1 MSDQRRNGLFELLG
15 QMMRLPFATL
25 AYVLEAMAE
34 TASGAGRL
42 TDQGV
47 DRMLRP
53 NGTPAAPP
61 SGPPRW
67 RNGYDQTTP
76 GASAAGEDGY
86 GFTQRGAA
94 SPGAEAKEKEEHK
107 MPDTNLSDD
116 SVKLVHYVVVSIERD
131 NERILPRGEGYR
143 IVTDNMTA
151 EAFAAWTI
159 AHYFQTKDHEELAED
174 EKKYLRVCYEVRC
187 RWARESLH
195 YESKQ
200 LTRLEGIEDAV
211 RDLGDRLSGT
221 SPTAPRRP

>member
-1 MSDQRRNGLFELLG
+1 MFELLG

-34 TASGAGRL
+34 TVSGAGRL
-42 TDQGV
+42 TDQSV

-53 NGTPAAPP
+53 NGPAAVPQ
-61 SGPPRW
+61 GPPRW
-67 RNGYDQTTP
+67 GNGHDQTTS
-76 GASAAGEDGY
+76 GASAAGGD
-86 GFTQRGAA
+86 GFTKRGVA
-94 SPGAEAKEKEEHK
+94 SRDAEAKEKEEHE
-107 MPDTNLSDD
+107 MTDTNLSDD

-187 RWARESLH
+187 RWPRESLH

-200 LTRLEGIEDAV
+200 LTRLEDIERAI
-211 RDLGDRLSGT
+211 RNE
-221 SPTAPRRP
+221 PRRPEVERRRGGDGGR